1 VKLLLVVNAV
11 ASSVTARRQVI
22 VGKILSADH
31 DVEVVETNRRGHATA
46 LAADAARAGC
56 DVVVCLG
63 GDGTLNEL
71 ANGLVGTECALAAL
85 PGGSTNVFA
94 RSIGLPDEMT
104 DAALVISEALEAG
117 AIRRVGVGSANG
129 RYFLFHLGIGWDA
142 ALVKQVERRSKWK
155 RYAAHPLFVWVGLR
169 VFFFTYD
176 RRHPHFRM
184 DFPDGSTVEDGYFS
198 VCMNLDPYT
207 YVGHRPFH
215 LSPATTLDSGLT
227 SVCVRSMRASSFGR
241 LMFSALRDDSGVTP
255 SKTLDLRTDLS
266 SLQVAAYGT
275 VPYQVD
281 GDYLGEIDVIE
292 IRHHPESL
300 NMVIPRSSA
309 LE

>member
-1 VKLLLVVNAV
+1 MLLVVNAV
-11 ASSVTARRQVI
+11 ASSVTTRRQAI

-31 DVEVVETNRRGHATA
+31 DVDVVETNRRGHATT
-46 LAADAARAGC
+46 LSSDAARDGC
-56 DVVVCLG
+56 EVVVCLG

-71 ANGLVGTECALAAL
+71 ANGLVGTDCALAAL

-104 DAALVISEALEAG
+104 DAALVISEALEARS
-117 AIRRVGVGSANG
+117 IRRVGVGSVNG
-129 RYFLFHLGIGWDA
+129 RFFLFHLGIGWDA
-142 ALVKQVERRSKWK
+142 ALVKQVERRARWK

-176 RRHPHFRM
+176 RRHPHFRTV
-184 DFPDGSTVEDGYFS
+184 FSDGSTVEDGYFS

-215 LSPATTLDSGLT
+215 LSPTTTLDSGLT
-227 SVCVRSMRASSFGR
+227 SVCVRSMRSPSFAR

-255 SKTLDLRTDLS
+255 SKSLDLRTDIDS
-266 SLQVAAYGT
+266 MRVEAYGT

-281 GDYLGEIDVIE
+281 GDYLGEIDVLE
-292 IRHHPESL
+292 IRHHPKAL
-300 NMVIPRSSA
+300 NLVIPRSSA
-309 LE
+309 LD

>member
-1 VKLLLVVNAV
+1 MKVLLIVNAV
-11 ASSVTARRQVI
+11 ASSVTTRRQMI

-31 DVEVVETNRRGHATA
+31 DVAVVETNRRGHATA
-46 LAADAARAGC
+46 LASDAARDGC

-63 GDGTLNEL
+63 GDGTLNEI
-71 ANGLVGTECALAAL
+71 ANGLVGTDCALAAL

-117 AIRRVGVGSANG
+117 SIRRIGVGSANG
-129 RYFLFHLGIGWDA
+129 RYFLFHLGVGWDA
-142 ALVKQVERRSKWK
+142 ALVKQVERRSRWK

-176 RRHPHFRM
+176 RRNPHFRLA
-184 DFPDGSTVEDGYFS
+184 FNDGSTIEDGYFC

-215 LSPATTLDSGLT
+215 LSPTTTLDSGLT
-227 SVCVRSMRASSFGR
+227 SVCVRSMRTRSFAR
-241 LMFSALRDDSGVTP
+241 LMFSALRDDSGVRP
-255 SKTLDLRTDLS
+255 SKTLVLRDDVS
-266 SLQVAAYGT
+266 SMRVDAYGT

-281 GDYLGEIDVIE
+281 GDYLGEIDVVE
-292 IRHHPESL
+292 IRHHPEAL
-300 NMVIPRSSA
+300 NLVIPRASA
-309 LE
+309 